1 LCPCHTCF
9 GHVPKVRGHVTCYKT
24 LGTCYLAC
32 YVPLGTH
39 NMGVYGCKTG
49 HGEKNRAKGQ
59 LRGKAYSSIRVLTA
73 LTTMGICKVR
83 E

>member
-1 LCPCHTCF
+1 
-9 GHVPKVRGHVTCYKT
+9 
-24 LGTCYLAC
+24 
-32 YVPLGTH
+32 
-39 NMGVYGCKTG
+39 MGVYGCKTG